1 MKCLH
6 ASASSIWNGPP
17 LATDAYRA
25 RIALLRSYR
34 EVGITRIM
42 PTRRKQPAVT
52 RRTILD
58 AAGAEFARHGY
69 AGAGLEAVV
78 KRAGLTKGALFHHFS
93 DKRAMALAWIEEVL
107 APAMADGWSAPIEA
121 LASLDAL
128 KGFFRARCLEMESTD
143 APSALVTMTTGI
155 SSADDVLGVALETVF
170 TAWRDA
176 LAALLNRGKS
186 EGWIHR
192 SIQPHAEAVFLVSAI
207 AGFCVT
213 ARPAMNDAAK
223 RGCAAALE
231 AYLET
236 LRAQ

>member
-1 MKCLH
+1 M
-6 ASASSIWNGPP
+6 PP
-17 LATDAYRA
+17 
-25 RIALLRSYR
+25 
-34 EVGITRIM
+34 
-42 PTRRKQPAVT
+42 RRKQPAVT
-52 RRTILD
+52 RRAILD

-78 KRAGLTKGALFHHFS
+78 KRAELTKGALFHHFA
-93 DKRAMALAWIEEVL
+93 DKRAMAAAWIEEVL
-107 APAMADGWSAPIEA
+107 APAIADDWIAPIEA

-128 KGFFRARCLEMESTD
+128 KGFFRARCQEMEATD
-143 APSALVTMTTGI
+143 ATSALVTMTTGI
-155 SSADDVLGVALETVF
+155 SSNEDVLGAALEAVF
-170 TAWRDA
+170 TGWREA
-176 LAALLNRGKS
+176 LAAMLERGKS